1 MDERI
6 SYDNVSMLSESKR
19 KLLEDYVK
27 EKGETLINVLGS
39 RYLKRG
45 LAGKRTRMSFT
56 VLLIT

>member
-45 LAGKRTRMSFT
+45 LAGKTGF
-56 VLLIT
+56 LAFFF

>member
-39 RYLKRG
+39 RYLKEVSGKG
-45 LAGKRTRMSFT
+45 LVPFWY
-56 VLLIT
+56 